1 VILFFGPQPMHSS
14 SDEYAGFQEWV
25 WGRLPPSKFLAG
37 RRRVLALL
45 PRAIDRWSVDM
56 AAASDSDSPAFAF
69 MADSLRQDV
78 RRLFGHKRYGSFWI
92 IVLSSLVSEIVRLL
106 VLWWLSS
113 GDHQQL
119 FRQWRRRRD
128 G

>member
-1 VILFFGPQPMHSS
+1 MHSLERS
-14 SDEYAGFQEWV
+14 REYDSLEQWI
-25 WGRLPPSKFLAG
+25 WSNLPATKFLAG
-37 RRRVLALL
+37 QRRVLGLL
-45 PRAIDRWSVDM
+45 PLAVDHWSDDM
-56 AAASDSDSPAFAF
+56 AQAANSGGPEFSF
-69 MADSLRQDV
+69 MADSLRDDV
-78 RRLFGHKRYGSFWI
+78 RRIYAGRRYGSFWI

>member
-1 VILFFGPQPMHSS
+1 MILFFGPQPMRSS
-14 SDEYAGFQEWV
+14 SNEYAGFQEWV
-25 WGRLPPSKFLAG
+25 WARLPPSKFLAG

-45 PRAIDRWSVDM
+45 PRAIDRWSADM
-56 AAASDSDSPAFAF
+56 AAAGDGESPAFAF
-69 MADSLRQDV
+69 MADSLRHDV
-78 RRLFGHKRYGSFWI
+78 RRMFGQQRYGSFWI

>member
-1 VILFFGPQPMHSS
+1 MILFFGPQPMHCS
-14 SDEYAGFQEWV
+14 SDQYAGFQEWV
-25 WGRLPPSKFLAG
+25 WARLPPSKFLAG
-37 RRRVLALL
+37 RRRVLTLL
-45 PRAIDRWSVDM
+45 PRAIDRWSADM
-56 AAASDSDSPAFAF
+56 AAAGDGDSPAFAF
-69 MADSLRQDV
+69 MADSLRHDV
-78 RRLFGHKRYGSFWI
+78 RRMFGQQRYGSFWI

>member
-1 VILFFGPQPMHSS
+1 MDSS
-14 SDEYAGFQEWV
+14 PNEYAGFEQWV
-25 WGRLPPSKFLAG
+25 WTRLPPSKFLAG
-37 RRRVLALL
+37 RRRVLDLFPL
-45 PRAIDRWSVDM
+45 AIDRWSDTM
-56 AAASDSDSPAFAF
+56 GGATDEADPRFTF
-69 MADSLRQDV
+69 MAESLRHDV
-78 RRLFGHKRYGSFWI
+78 RRIYAGRRYGSFWI
-92 IVLSSLVSEIVRLL
+92 IVLSSLVGEIVRLL

>member
-1 VILFFGPQPMHSS
+1 MHCS
-14 SDEYAGFQEWV
+14 SDQYAGFQEWV
-25 WGRLPPSKFLAG
+25 WARLPPSKFLAG

-45 PRAIDRWSVDM
+45 PRAIDRWSADM
-56 AAASDSDSPAFAF
+56 AAAGDGDSPAFAF
-69 MADSLRQDV
+69 MADSLRHDV
-78 RRLFGHKRYGSFWI
+78 RRMFGQQRYGSFWI